1 MGDPL
6 SVLASIGGLIAIGTS
21 LVTGLTTTIS
31 KARSAPASIQALSK
45 ELKTLCTALSNLET
59 VFKLPDVL
67 RNPLFPV
74 DILSELL
81 ENIMAD
87 FVAVQKEVGSYTAR
101 PEAGALQQVWRQ
113 FRWSFREGDVRE
125 LRDDIAAYKATIV
138 MTISA
143 ANFATTCSSALANS
157 VEFSTLQAS
166 ISELR
171 ANLSYCTHVNQC
183 LRSSCTAIR
192 SRCCSRARSQDNRRQ
207 SQHSA
212 ISRSSSQRTP
222 RQQNVQ
228 HSATSDERSGTISGS
243 LRSMKTFLTRST
255 SGSGSYSYR
264 AESILDLYCASIRSM
279 RQASIRQLD
288 RALGPEVERG
298 PEWNEDLNGQLHSD
312 GDGDGTLYPNL
323 QFNNDPQ
330 QQRGDGYESVFVM
343 DPSPHSTELS
353 GNAVVADPP
362 LSQPQPLQFQLYI
375 TDSALHI
382 YKAPAM
388 RGTNK
393 LWLR

>member
-113 FRWSFREGDVRE
+113 FRWGFREGDVRE

-143 ANFATTCSSALANS
+143 ANL
-157 VEFSTLQAS
+157 
-166 ISELR
+166 
-171 ANLSYCTHVNQC
+171 
-183 LRSSCTAIR
+183 
-192 SRCCSRARSQDNRRQ
+192 
-207 SQHSA
+207 
-212 ISRSSSQRTP
+212 
-222 RQQNVQ
+222 
-228 HSATSDERSGTISGS
+228 
-243 LRSMKTFLTRST
+243 
-255 SGSGSYSYR
+255 
-264 AESILDLYCASIRSM
+264 
-279 RQASIRQLD
+279 
-288 RALGPEVERG
+288 
-298 PEWNEDLNGQLHSD
+298 
-312 GDGDGTLYPNL
+312 
-323 QFNNDPQ
+323 
-330 QQRGDGYESVFVM
+330 
-343 DPSPHSTELS
+343 
-353 GNAVVADPP
+353 
-362 LSQPQPLQFQLYI
+362 
-375 TDSALHI
+375 
-382 YKAPAM
+382 
-388 RGTNK
+388 
-393 LWLR
+393 